1 MRRLSSSGGDTGL
14 AGLQGG
20 NGEEGRQPGDPQLS
34 AAGTGRFVKR
44 KNDHMRYSLL
54 FGLLLLAAIQLNAQ
68 KEGRLALQVK
78 DTQTVISRHIY
89 GHFSEHLGRC
99 IYDGFW
105 VDPGMNLP
113 KKDRIRL
120 DVVEA
125 LKKIRIPNLRW
136 PGGCFA
142 DEYHWRDGIGPRK
155 DRPKMINTH
164 WGGVTEDN
172 SFGTHEFLE
181 LCALLGAEPYIAGN
195 VGSGT
200 VEEMSKWVEYLNADG
215 DTPMTR
221 QRKEN
226 GRSQPWRVSFWG
238 VGNESWGCGGN
249 MTPEY
254 YAGEYRRY
262 ATFARNYPGAPL
274 KKVAGGAN
282 AADYN
287 WTEVL
292 MKTIPRRMMWGLS
305 LHYYTIPTGKWDRKG
320 SATQFDENEYFNTMK
335 NCLFMDELVTRH
347 AAIMDKYDPE
357 KRVALVVDEWGIWT
371 DVEPGTNPGFL
382 YQQNSLR
389 DALIA
394 ATTLNIFNNHADR
407 VRMANLAQTVNV
419 LQSLILTRGAEM
431 LLTPTYHVFDM
442 YQQHMDARRVPL
454 QITAPDYVNG
464 MQKIPAVNASASL
477 DARGRLFITLVN
489 IDPASDITLRAELP
503 GAAYKKLSGKL
514 LGSAAFTDINTF
526 ENKTKI
532 VPVVFKGAQIKAH
545 DLVVKLPRH
554 SVVSLLL
561 E

>member
-1 MRRLSSSGGDTGL
+1 M
-14 AGLQGG
+14 
-20 NGEEGRQPGDPQLS
+20 
-34 AAGTGRFVKR
+34 KR
-44 KNDHMRYSLL
+44 SLL
-54 FGLLLLAAIQLNAQ
+54 FFVCLPVVMLLNAQ
-68 KEGRLALQVK
+68 REATVTLQLK
-78 DTQTVISRHIY
+78 DTQTTISRHIY

-105 VDPGMNLP
+105 VDPAMNVP

-125 LKKIRIPNLRW
+125 LKRIRIPNLRW

-142 DEYHWRDGIGPRK
+142 DEYHWRDGIGERSK
-155 DRPKMINTH
+155 RPKMINTH

-181 LCALLGAEPYIAGN
+181 LCALLGTEPYIAGN

-215 DTPMTR
+215 DTPLTR
-221 QRKEN
+221 LRKEN
-226 GRSQPWRVSFWG
+226 GRDQPWKVGFWG

-254 YAGEYRRY
+254 YAGEFRRY

-274 KKVAGGAN
+274 KKIAGGAN
-282 AADYN
+282 SADYN

-292 MKTIPRRMMWGLS
+292 MKSIPRNMMWGLS
-305 LHYYTIPTGKWDRKG
+305 LHHYTVPTGKWNQKG
-320 SATQFDENEYFNTMK
+320 SATSFDEKEYFNTMK
-335 NCLFMDELVTRH
+335 NCLFMEELVTKH
-347 AAIMDKYDPE
+347 AAIMDRYDPE
-357 KRVALVVDEWGIWT
+357 KKVALVVDEWGIWT

-419 LQSLILTRGAEM
+419 LQALILTKGADM
-431 LLTPTYHVFDM
+431 LLTPTYYVFDM
-442 YQQHMDARRVPL
+442 YQQHKDARLVPL
-454 QITAPDYVNG
+454 KITTPDYANG
-464 MQKIPAVNASASL
+464 TQRIPAVNASASL
-477 DARGRLFITLVN
+477 DAKGRLYITLVN
-489 IDPASDITLRAELP
+489 IDPENDITIHTALP
-503 GAAYKKLSGKL
+503 GAGYKNAVGKL
-514 LGSAAFTDINTF
+514 LRSAAFTDVNSF
-526 ENKTKI
+526 ENKTKV
-532 VPVVFKGAQIKAH
+532 VPVAFKGAQLKPGE
-545 DLVVKLPRH
+545 LMVKLPRL
-554 SVVSLLL
+554 SIVSLLL
-561 E
+561 N